1 MHHWLHAPN
10 ETGWIPRIGTN
21 LWTDIQQSGQW
32 GAWPRWIETAVN
44 PLGGDYAPIL
54 GGSTAVTLTSAATL
68 GSLGVTVTPLGST
81 TLDVSGTTPV
91 ARFDITGGTDGPDA
105 SDVILHQGGG
115 LALADAAGTVALRDF
130 RIDLPNQTVY
140 ANVSVNGVDAGNVGV
155 FAVGSDASLTLT
167 SAAADVVATA
177 LDAPAITPD
186 VVIGTAAPS
195 PEVGLDALLHQL
207 GSQDG
212 PQFLCHP
219 ADTKP
224 IIGGET
230 GVTLSSAATLAS
242 LGVEV
247 SPLGS
252 ATVDTSAPDPIA
264 LFPIT
269 GGTVGPGDGV
279 SVILHQDSGLELSSG
294 SDQVSL
300 RDLLIDTQNHVVDA
314 NVTVNGTAV
323 GNVPVF
329 DIANDL
335 TLNLTQQSATVL
347 ADTFGSGAFTPGLT
361 VGSADPHPIGL
372 PVGPA
377 FWS

>member
-1 MHHWLHAPN
+1 M
-10 ETGWIPRIGTN
+10 
-21 LWTDIQQSGQW
+21 
-32 GAWPRWIETAVN
+32 
-44 PLGGDYAPIL
+44 
-54 GGSTAVTLTSAATL
+54 
-68 GSLGVTVTPLGST
+68 
-81 TLDVSGTTPV
+81 TPV

-115 LALADAAGTVALRDF
+115 LELADAAGTVALRDF

-140 ANVSVNGVDAGNVGV
+140 ANVTVNGADAGNVGV
-155 FAVGSDASLTLT
+155 FTVGSDASLTLT
-167 SAAADVVATA
+167 STAADVVATT

-212 PQFLCHP
+212 LQFLGHP
-219 ADTKP
+219 AETRP

-230 GVTLSSAATLAS
+230 EVTLSSAATLTS
-242 LGVEV
+242 LGVDV

-252 ATVDTSAPDPIA
+252 ATVDTSTPDPTA
-264 LFPIT
+264 LFPVT

-279 SVILHQDSGLELSSG
+279 SVILHQGSGLELSSG

-314 NVTVNGTAV
+314 NVTVNGDAV

-329 DIANDL
+329 DIGNDL

-347 ADTFGSGAFTPGLT
+347 ADTFGSRRVHPGPDRRFGRSTPDRPAGWRRLLELT
-361 VGSADPHPIGL
+361 GRAVNFAAVEPGCCHSAPAHPGTAAMHKL
-372 PVGPA
+372 DAECRDRHASPLVMARP
-377 FWS
+377 

>member
-1 MHHWLHAPN
+1 MHHRLHAPDG
-10 ETGWIPRIGTN
+10 TGWFPHSGAK
-21 LWTDIQQSGQW
+21 LWSDIQDSGQW
-32 GAWPRWIETAVN
+32 GSWPRWVDAAAN
-44 PLGGDYAPIL
+44 LLGGDFAPIL

-68 GSLGVTVTPLGST
+68 GSLGVSVTPLGST
-81 TLDVSGTTPV
+81 TLDTSGDAPV

-115 LALADAAGTVALRDF
+115 LELADAAGTVALRDF

-140 ANVSVNGVDAGNVGV
+140 ANVTVNGADAGNVGV
-155 FAVGSDASLTLT
+155 FTVGSDASLTLT
-167 SAAADVVATA
+167 STAADVVATT

-212 PQFLCHP
+212 LRFLGHP
-219 ADTKP
+219 AETRP

-230 GVTLSSAATLAS
+230 EVTLSSAATLTS
-242 LGVEV
+242 LGVDV

-252 ATVDTSAPDPIA
+252 ATVDTSTPDPTA
-264 LFPIT
+264 LFPVT

-279 SVILHQDSGLELSSG
+279 SVILHQGSGLELSSG

-314 NVTVNGTAV
+314 NVTVNGDAV

-329 DIANDL
+329 DIGNDL

-347 ADTFGSGAFTPGLT
+347 ADTFGSSAFTPGLT
-361 VGSADPHPIGL
+361 VGSADPHPIDL
-372 PVGPA
+372 QVGA
-377 FWS
+377 SFWS